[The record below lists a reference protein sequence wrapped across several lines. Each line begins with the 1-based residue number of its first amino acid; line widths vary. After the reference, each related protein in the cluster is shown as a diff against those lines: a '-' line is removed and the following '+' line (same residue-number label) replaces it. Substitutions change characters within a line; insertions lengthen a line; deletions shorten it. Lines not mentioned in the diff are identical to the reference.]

1 MVVQESP
8 KLLVKV
14 RSLELLPILIVGNL
28 VKMFVKLQGVRV
40 CRFIYFKDTF
50 NRWICCNSN
59 IIVEVENPQRQL
71 NVLIIYAHK
80 NIILL
85 VAIIDALCER
95 IISYARCRDIFSLY
109 EKFQIMLLVV
119 NLRNQGITRVYS
131 TSSQRLKCE
140 NKTNIDI
147 SKG

>member
-1 MVVQESP
+1 M
-8 KLLVKV
+8 VKV

-28 VKMFVKLQGVRV
+28 VKMLVKLQGVKV
-40 CRFIYFKDTF
+40 CRFIYYKDTF

-59 IIVEVENPQRQL
+59 IAAEVGNLQRQL

-119 NLRNQGITRVYS
+119 NLRNQGITRVCS
-131 TSSQRLKCE
+131 TSSQRDCNVKNNDYNLK
-140 NKTNIDI
+140 
-147 SKG
+147 GRY

>member
-40 CRFIYFKDTF
+40 CRFIYYKDTF

-59 IIVEVENPQRQL
+59 IAAEVGNLQRQL

-147 SKG
+147 PKW

>member
-28 VKMFVKLQGVRV
+28 VKMLVKLQGVRV
-40 CRFIYFKDTF
+40 CRFIYYKDTF

-95 IISYARCRDIFSLY
+95 IILYVRYRDIFSLY
-109 EKFQIMLLVV
+109 KKFQIMPLVV

>member
-1 MVVQESP
+1 MAVRESP

-14 RSLELLPILIVGNL
+14 RFLKLSPILTVGNL
-28 VKMFVKLQGVRV
+28 VKMFVKLQGVKV
-40 CRFIYFKDTF
+40 CRFSYYKDTF

-59 IIVEVENPQRQL
+59 IATEVGNLQRQL

-131 TSSQRLKCE
+131 TSSQRLKY
-140 NKTNIDI
+140 
-147 SKG
+147 

>member
-14 RSLELLPILIVGNL
+14 RFFELLPILIVGNL
-28 VKMFVKLQGVRV
+28 VKMFVKLQGVKV
-40 CRFIYFKDTF
+40 CWFSYYKDTF
-50 NRWICCNSN
+50 NRWIWCNSN
-59 IIVEVENPQRQL
+59 IATEAENLQRQL
-71 NVLIIYAHK
+71 NVLIIYVHK

-131 TSSQRLKCE
+131 TSSQRLKC
-140 NKTNIDI
+140 II
-147 SKG
+147 IA

>member
-1 MVVQESP
+1 M
-8 KLLVKV
+8 
-14 RSLELLPILIVGNL
+14 
-28 VKMFVKLQGVRV
+28 
-40 CRFIYFKDTF
+40 
-50 NRWICCNSN
+50 
-59 IIVEVENPQRQL
+59 
-71 NVLIIYAHK
+71 YAHK

-95 IISYARCRDIFSLY
+95 IILYAKYRDIFSLY
-109 EKFQIMLLVV
+109 KKFQIMLLVV